1 VDYESLRERAD
12 EFQRQASLV
21 IQEARKNGAKKCE
34 FTCPPELA
42 DSMEIRLVLWKL
54 RYHRHGSTFFLQWD
68 F

>member
-1 VDYESLRERAD
+1 
-12 EFQRQASLV
+12 V